1 MQILIADQNR
11 SFRAEFVEL
20 ITQLHTNWQIA
31 EVDDAVELRAQMLAS
46 RYDIVFLDLALPGVG
61 AFVNIAGLR
70 EEYPST
76 KFVGIGEHNDTAT
89 VIRCFEGA
97 MGGYVARDSAGI
109 KLIRTLQVIGHL
121 IGMPEL
127 FVSTG
132 TAMVTRTQPSA
143 PARPALREPD
153 AAPHALTA
161 RQADVLKLL
170 AEGRSTKDIARRL
183 GLAVPTVKT
192 HLAAVYR
199 QLGAQNRLQ
208 AVVKASALA
217 SPPRPAPAPMR
228 PVAPSPM
235 FERHFAAG

>member
-1 MQILIADQNR
+1 LSLAALR
-11 SFRAEFVEL
+11 S
-20 ITQLHTNWQIA
+20 
-31 EVDDAVELRAQMLAS
+31 
-46 RYDIVFLDLALPGVG
+46 
-61 AFVNIAGLR
+61 
-70 EEYPST
+70 EYPAT

-89 VIRCFEGA
+89 IIRCFEDGL
-97 MGGYVARDSAGI
+97 GGYIARTSAGI
-109 KLIRTLQVIGHL
+109 RLIRALRV

-127 FVSTG
+127 FVCTG
-132 TAMVTRTQPSA
+132 TAMAARSQPDEA
-143 PARPALREPD
+143 ALRD
-153 AAPHALTA
+153 ADPGPHALTA

-199 QLGAQNRLQ
+199 QLGARNRLQ

-217 SPPRPAPAPMR
+217 SPARPASHPPLR
-228 PVAPSPM
+228 SVSPSPM